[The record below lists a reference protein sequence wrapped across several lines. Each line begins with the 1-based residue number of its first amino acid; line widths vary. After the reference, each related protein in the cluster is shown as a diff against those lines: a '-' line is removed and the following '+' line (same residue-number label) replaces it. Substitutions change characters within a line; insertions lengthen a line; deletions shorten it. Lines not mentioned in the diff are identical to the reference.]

1 MEPDLP
7 RYFGTWTVRTLPT
20 PSGLRIS
27 CTEPLP
33 PPGGSR
39 VLTGRFSAAEQC
51 IVWDTPLPP
60 GVPPGLPEFVNLVAR
75 LDSSQPGS
83 GQIADRKPA
92 STPGA

>member
-33 PPGGSR
+33 NLGVSR
-39 VLTGRFSAAEQC
+39 VLSGRFSMVEQC
-51 IVWDTPLPP
+51 IVWDAPLPS

-75 LDSSQPGS
+75 LDSSRLVSARAAEQHPGS
-83 GQIADRKPA
+83 
-92 STPGA
+92 SPGS